1 MKHSGL
7 PAVELTDVEAAKEF
21 IAIRTRLWSWVSLS
35 QTHRTK
41 LPLGLSL
48 SLSLSLSLLSMM
60 YAVLCYKLLC
70 SAPGTLC

>member
-48 SLSLSLSLLSMM
+48 SLSLSL
-60 YAVLCYKLLC
+60 
-70 SAPGTLC
+70 